1 MERDF
6 KNLFLPK
13 ELQEKIGNFQ
23 TKEINSQNVRE
34 LTVRTT
40 SGDSLDFLYTFY
52 QNYLIIT
59 TSEESFS
66 SIFKLL

>member
-1 MERDF
+1 
-6 KNLFLPK
+6 
-13 ELQEKIGNFQ
+13 LQEKIGNFQ
-23 TKEINSQNVRE
+23 TKEINNQNVRE

-59 TSEESFS
+59 VGEESFS
-66 SIFKLL
+66 SILKLL